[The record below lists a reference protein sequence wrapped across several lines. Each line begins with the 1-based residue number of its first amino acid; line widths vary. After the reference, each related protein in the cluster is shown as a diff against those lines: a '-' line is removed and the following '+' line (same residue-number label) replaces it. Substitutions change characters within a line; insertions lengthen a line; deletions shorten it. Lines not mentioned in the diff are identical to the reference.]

1 MCPTTPANINKVMLF
16 LFNVMERVGNIRQGQ
31 TCMSPW
37 VTALPVDSKC
47 KVVSSCVRHP
57 SATITSTRLDAASNF
72 AVTGT
77 SKGLGTNVENMLDGN
92 TPFTWSDSLT
102 P

>member
-1 MCPTTPANINKVMLF
+1 VMLS
-16 LFNVMERVGNIRQGQ
+16 LFNAIELCLEKNQQEQ

-37 VTALPVDSKC
+37 ATALAVGSKC
-47 KVVSSCVRHP
+47 KVMSSCVRHP
-57 SATITSTRLDAASNF
+57 SAIIMSTRLDAASNF

-92 TPFTWSDSLT
+92 TPFVWSDSLT